1 MEHKDNLLG
10 VVETVFRWKKIVF
23 LTCAAT
29 FVGACIVALLL
40 PVYYKSTTLF
50 YAANPDLSS
59 PELLFGKSTEKPKTY
74 GQEVDRDRIL
84 SIANSRE
91 LTEFMVDSF
100 HLYEHYDIDPNGRL
114 AAFKVS
120 EKFSDN
126 FEVVKTKYDAI
137 EMSIEDTDKELATN
151 MVNAARDRIAFLGQK
166 LIKESHAKVMATL
179 AGNISEKEKQLVAL
193 NDSIQHVRERYG
205 VYNTLAQSE
214 NLSDLIAKAESKL
227 NNAQAKVEALQSVN
241 FRRDSINLL
250 RASAKGYE
258 NELLKL
264 NERLKTFNQGMAK
277 AEVLKEIQTTA
288 SEQLSLDKELYK
300 LYQAAYNSELPI
312 ILLLEPGEL
321 PIVKSRPK
329 RALIVLAATF
339 VAFVFSVLGVVIF
352 DTYRDVEWKEILHL
366 NKN

>member
-1 MEHKDNLLG
+1 
-10 VVETVFRWKKIVF
+10 
-23 LTCAAT
+23 
-29 FVGACIVALLL
+29 
-40 PVYYKSTTLF
+40 
-50 YAANPDLSS
+50 
-59 PELLFGKSTEKPKTY
+59 
-74 GQEVDRDRIL
+74 
-84 SIANSRE
+84 
-91 LTEFMVDSF
+91 
-100 HLYEHYDIDPNGRL
+100 
-114 AAFKVS
+114 
-120 EKFSDN
+120 
-126 FEVVKTKYDAI
+126 
-137 EMSIEDTDKELATN
+137 
-151 MVNAARDRIAFLGQK
+151 
-166 LIKESHAKVMATL
+166 
-179 AGNISEKEKQLVAL
+179 
-193 NDSIQHVRERYG
+193 VRERYG

>member
-1 MEHKDNLLG
+1 
-10 VVETVFRWKKIVF
+10 
-23 LTCAAT
+23 
-29 FVGACIVALLL
+29 
-40 PVYYKSTTLF
+40 
-50 YAANPDLSS
+50 
-59 PELLFGKSTEKPKTY
+59 
-74 GQEVDRDRIL
+74 
-84 SIANSRE
+84 
-91 LTEFMVDSF
+91 
-100 HLYEHYDIDPNGRL
+100 
-114 AAFKVS
+114 
-120 EKFSDN
+120 
-126 FEVVKTKYDAI
+126 
-137 EMSIEDTDKELATN
+137 
-151 MVNAARDRIAFLGQK
+151 
-166 LIKESHAKVMATL
+166 MATL